1 MRLRRGVRDLLI
13 GVALAAVTFAGV
25 AWQAGATASDGAHRE
40 LPAFVCPLH

>member
-1 MRLRRGVRDLLI
+1 MSRTVRDLLI

-40 LPAFVCPLH
+40 LPSLVCPLH